1 MKGMYYKDRLKE
13 KYVRLK
19 HVRNWR
25 RNIMVDKYLKHVNS
39 RKKKSLCTRLHNY
52 EHVTKKK
59 KQEKKKKKKNSRSNN
74 AVFQ

>member
-39 RKKKSLCTRLHNY
+39 RKKKIFVHKVAQLWACY
-52 EHVTKKK
+52 KEEEA
-59 KQEKKKKKKNSRSNN
+59 EKKKKN
-74 AVFQ
+74 FP